1 MAHHEIDKEELD
13 YRLNA
18 ILKEEN
24 LEFPSTDLLEN
35 LPNPNSQ
42 PLSLNLE
49 ANLDLNLKNLMVSPS
64 AEPKPEPLSPGSENR
79 KKRGRKP
86 IRPNDPIKKKTE
98 EKDKY
103 WLRVFRAY
111 MKTRYS
117 KLKPRLTQNEQL
129 FWLEYLGPSGK
140 PGKGNQF
147 LSYGKRYKNFL
158 FAEPIFVAAFRDWFQ
173 NHGHEDLSKKC
184 KPGSDLWYVY
194 YDYASKD
201 LVNYIPHGASSVD
214 SGDSPLS
221 CTSPPELQ
229 ESPFNDDID
238 FCMIGTDNDTVFDN
252 FINQM

>member
-1 MAHHEIDKEELD
+1 MAHHELDKEELD
-13 YRLNA
+13 YRLNS
-18 ILKEEN
+18 ILKQEDFGIPTSE
-24 LEFPSTDLLEN
+24 PLEN
-35 LPNPNSQ
+35 PPNLAFQ
-42 PLSLNLE
+42 
-49 ANLDLNLKNLMVSPS
+49 ALKVETSSPEIVVPKI
-64 AEPKPEPLSPGSENR
+64 EPKPEPLSPGSENR

-111 MKTRYS
+111 MKSRYS
-117 KLKPRLTQNEQL
+117 KIKQRLNTTEQL

-147 LSYGKRYKNFL
+147 LSYGKKYKNFL
-158 FAEPIFVAAFRDWFQ
+158 FSEPIFVAAFRDWFQ
-173 NHGHEDLSKKC
+173 NNGHEDLSKKC
-184 KPGSDLWYVY
+184 QPGSDLWYVY

-201 LVNYIPHGASSVD
+201 LMNYIPHGASSVD

-229 ESPFNDDID
+229 ESPFTDDID
-238 FCMIGTDNDTVFDN
+238 FCMVGTDNDTVFEN